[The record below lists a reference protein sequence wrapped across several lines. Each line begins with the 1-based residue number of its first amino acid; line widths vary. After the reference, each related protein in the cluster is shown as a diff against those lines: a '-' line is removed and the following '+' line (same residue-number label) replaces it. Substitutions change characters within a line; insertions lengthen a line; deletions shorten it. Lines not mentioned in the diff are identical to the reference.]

1 MLLYNFCE
9 KGKWGEKHKNFE
21 GASSYFIV
29 KKPLLFC
36 CFYVRQYVAL
46 FIPIAYLI
54 LISDFVR

>member
-1 MLLYNFCE
+1 M
-9 KGKWGEKHKNFE
+9 
-21 GASSYFIV
+21 SSYFRV
-29 KKPLLFC
+29 KKPLLFR